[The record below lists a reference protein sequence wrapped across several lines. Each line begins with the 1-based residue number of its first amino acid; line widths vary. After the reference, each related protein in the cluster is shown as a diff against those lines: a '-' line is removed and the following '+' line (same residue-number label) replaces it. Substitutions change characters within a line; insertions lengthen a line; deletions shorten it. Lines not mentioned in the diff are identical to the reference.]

1 MELSFNLE
9 QGIVL
14 QADAG
19 KFKIFILS
27 LSMLIQTNKHTPI
40 VIAGIQINRVVLVY
54 NLFMLFYKENITLL
68 TWSVT
73 DEDYPDTCRAH

>member
-1 MELSFNLE
+1 VELSFNLE

-68 TWSVT
+68 T
-73 DEDYPDTCRAH
+73 